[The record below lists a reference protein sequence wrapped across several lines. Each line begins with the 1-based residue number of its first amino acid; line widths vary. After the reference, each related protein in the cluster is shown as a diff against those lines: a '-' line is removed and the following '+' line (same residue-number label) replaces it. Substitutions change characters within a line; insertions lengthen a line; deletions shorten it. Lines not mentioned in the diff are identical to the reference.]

1 MAKNREL
8 EDMRIEPA
16 DEPLGSSQ
24 IHVSHKPPKTQ
35 SPGGM
40 WSGNRV
46 KISATTPEEA
56 GAHVT
61 RLIHEHVKAK
71 SGSAAPKKK
80 ADGLAGDEPDAGP
93 QQAPQ
98 G

>member
-35 SPGGM
+35 SPGAM
-40 WSGNRV
+40 WSGNRT
-46 KISATTPEEA
+46 KISASTPEEA

-71 SGSAAPKKK
+71 GAPKKK
-80 ADGLAGDEPDAGP
+80 ADGLEGDEPDAGP